1 MRFHAVNNTFRQH
14 NRAVFST
21 QATHHVV
28 QQIERL
34 YLDSVNPELDSEN
47 THSHVFDTADYSN
60 SEYGNDCLEL
70 LSVLHV
76 G

>member
-1 MRFHAVNNTFRQH
+1 VNLVFRQH

-34 YLDSVNPELDSEN
+34 YWDSINPEIGREG
-47 THSHVFDTADYSN
+47 THGLVLEKGTDFSS
-60 SEYGNDCLEL
+60 SKYGEVRPRHQRHL
-70 LSVLHV
+70 LT
-76 G
+76 